1 MAKNEKRKS
10 SSKMD
15 SNMEKF
21 IEKFVAPL
29 LLIPFGIVSIKVFY
43 FIREMVSQSWI
54 DFTHNTPLNYLF
66 ASGSYSL

>member
-54 DFTHNTPLNYLF
+54 DSWSNIE
-66 ASGSYSL
+66 G